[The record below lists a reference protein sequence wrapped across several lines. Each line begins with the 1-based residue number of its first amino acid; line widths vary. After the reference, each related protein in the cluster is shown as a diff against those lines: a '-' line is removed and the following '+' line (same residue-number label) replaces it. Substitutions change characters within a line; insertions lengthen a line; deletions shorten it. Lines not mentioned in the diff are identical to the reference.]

1 MPAAAQERNLIPCA
15 AVHLQEA
22 MAEKLLEQPLS
33 VHASGISVAH
43 PEKARDPN
51 ARAVNRKHL
60 GWGGEDAYFYD
71 SRLAHPDAQSTCLM
85 HGGTALAA
93 SALLEQWS
101 SYLVCQT
108 LNTAKCWLHM

>member
-1 MPAAAQERNLIPCA
+1 MLQAGPSGSMTLQIVSAAAQERNLIPCA

-22 MAEKLLEQPLS
+22 IAEKLLEQPLS

-60 GWGGEDAYFYD
+60 GWGGEDAYFHD
-71 SRLAHPDAQSTCLM
+71 SRLAHSNAQRTCLM
-85 HGGTALAA
+85 HARTV
-93 SALLEQWS
+93 SCCICTS
-101 SYLVCQT
+101 
-108 LNTAKCWLHM
+108 